1 MRDKFEIG
9 VMDDSEIDVEALV
22 DCMAQASGI
31 SIEPE
36 YRQAVLDAMTAYY
49 QGAHL
54 LLDFPL
60 ADKIEPAGVYVP

>member
-1 MRDKFEIG
+1 
-9 VMDDSEIDVEALV
+9 MDNSEIDVEALV

-36 YRQAVLDAMTAYY
+36 YRQAVLDAMTAYC
-49 QGAHL
+49 QGALL

-60 ADKIEPAGVYVP
+60 ADEIEPASVYVP